1 MSTIILTKSNG
12 TSDVTYTPQASKQFG
27 VSEYIN
33 TASGLTA
40 PETLKIAHNLRPAN
54 SKGTDIH
61 TVTLTKAVVESVT
74 GAFLQGS
81 VSFQLRVPRSADF
94 TIAMVKDLIAQLNS
108 YVNLTANATALFN
121 GATAEGDFNVT
132 GPFNPSIA

>member
-27 VSEYIN
+27 ATEYVN

-40 PETLKIAHNLRPAN
+40 PELFRIQHNLRPLN

-61 TVTLTKAVVESVT
+61 TVTITKSVVETVT
-74 GAFLQGS
+74 GNFLTGS
-81 VSFQLRVPRSADF
+81 ISFQMRVPRSADF
-94 TIAMVKDLIAQLNS
+94 TLAMVKDLTAQLIS
-108 YVNLTANATALFN
+108 YCGLTANVTALFN